1 MCASLLATRGPDYL
15 RHLYP
20 TPEWDGLVAGLIQ
33 ARACWFPVEL
43 RRLLANHGSQAHLFE
58 TFPVATVFFAL
69 VELNKIVVTF
79 TVFFCFHVCSPR
91 PLLGRL
97 SSAAAD
103 SPSPLRCGLQVPCW
117 KDKCCKDVPCALLSF
132 LPVYPRCLC
141 DTSFTS
147 ILSDIFSK
155 TLHRKLP
162 GRKFPF
168 HVRISLAIP
177 EPAGAFS
184 LPGYHLFDTSSVL
197 SWQWWAQSVGGSLL
211 WEQSPGKVITG
222 SEACV
227 QSTGVRD
234 LCAASLM
241 F

>member
-1 MCASLLATRGPDYL
+1 MCALHALSWADWVVRQLIRHPLWGVDCRSLVGRTS
-15 RHLYP
+15 
-20 TPEWDGLVAGLIQ
+20 VA
-33 ARACWFPVEL
+33 R
-43 RRLLANHGSQAHLFE
+43 
-58 TFPVATVFFAL
+58 TFHVSSICFAPAVAT
-69 VELNKIVVTF
+69 T
-79 TVFFCFHVCSPR
+79 
-91 PLLGRL
+91 
-97 SSAAAD
+97 
-103 SPSPLRCGLQVPCW
+103 
-117 KDKCCKDVPCALLSF
+117 ALLSF
-132 LPVYPRCLC
+132 LPVYPRRLC

-147 ILSDIFSK
+147 TLSDIFSK

-184 LPGYHLFDTSSVL
+184 LPGYHLFDTSVL